1 MRAAA
6 AFTALDFDCF
16 AALQKI
22 FVFARL
28 PERTLHRTLRIS
40 PPFASAGLPWLTTPL
55 PVSNALSVVFS
66 ITIRLN
72 RSTYQPSRSAMYAAT
87 EYAAT
92 CLNAL
97 PPAAISDDSK
107 IPSCHKPP
115 RSPGTSSAFT
125 LIELLVVI
133 AIIAIL
139 AAILFP
145 VFAQAREKARQASCQ
160 SNLRQLGLATMMY
173 VQDYDETYPIPQ
185 YPDGADL
192 VFWFGRGVLVNGVK
206 TYDKT
211 RGLLYPYMKNGQI
224 QRCPSWTGKPK
235 FGDGNGYGYNWGYV
249 GSDCSFRIGGCYD
262 ASYQYLPGMPGNPA
276 TLASLSAPAGK
287 IVFAD
292 SGYVDLPWYGG
303 SGEVVE
309 TPYIDP
315 PSAWYGDPT
324 MDFRHVDNRKI
335 LDPVQQ
341 TVIEQGI
348 ASVVWADG
356 HVKGLKQGAVT
367 DEMFLRD

>member
-1 MRAAA
+1 
-6 AFTALDFDCF
+6 
-16 AALQKI
+16 
-22 FVFARL
+22 
-28 PERTLHRTLRIS
+28 
-40 PPFASAGLPWLTTPL
+40 
-55 PVSNALSVVFS
+55 
-66 ITIRLN
+66 
-72 RSTYQPSRSAMYAAT
+72 MYAASQH
-87 EYAAT
+87 ESP
-92 CLNAL
+92 CLNTV
-97 PPAAISDDSK
+97 PFIIKGDIST
-107 IPSCHKPP
+107 IPSCRKPH
-115 RSPGTSSAFT
+115 TSRGISAAFT

-160 SNLRQLGLATMMY
+160 SNLHQLGLATMMY
-173 VQDYDETYPIPQ
+173 IQDYDETYPIPQ
-185 YPDGADL
+185 YQDGADL
-192 VFWFGRGVLVNGVK
+192 VFWFGRGVQVNGVK

-235 FGDGNGYGYNWGYV
+235 FGDGNGYGYNWGYI
-249 GSDCSFRIGGCYD
+249 GSDCSMRADGCYD
-262 ASYQYLPGMPGNPA
+262 SSYNYLPGMPGNPA

-303 SGEVVE
+303 SGETVE

-315 PSAWYGDPT
+315 PSLWYGDPT
-324 MDFRHVDNRKI
+324 MDFRHVDSRKI

-341 TVIEQGI
+341 TVTEQGI

-367 DEMFLRD
+367 DAMFLRD